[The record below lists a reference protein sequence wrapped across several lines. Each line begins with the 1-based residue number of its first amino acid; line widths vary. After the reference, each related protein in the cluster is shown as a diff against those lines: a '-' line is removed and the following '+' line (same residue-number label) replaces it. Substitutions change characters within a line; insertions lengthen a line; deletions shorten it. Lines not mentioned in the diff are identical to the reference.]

1 MLFMYDH
8 VISLH
13 QITCN
18 SSVHTVVEATERQI
32 DKTKQ
37 TNKTSHMK
45 FVHMPET

>member
-8 VISLH
+8 VISLYL
-13 QITCN
+13 
-18 SSVHTVVEATERQI
+18 HTVLEATERQI